1 MPIGQ
6 TGVSLLSGWEQNRA
20 THEADHAIQ
29 ELYDEAS
36 GGFESL
42 RVDAM
47 RLFDEGKAEE
57 VGYLTAMRLFRW
69 NGERPTGAG
78 WPSAVCLPVV
88 AFTAST
94 EPDQSEGLIDS
105 LTAVVTMEV
114 TKDAMLSRAAFT
126 TKPVSQPD
134 ANVTARIASDHAKR
148 VDRRWFMPCSF
159 AADGYRM
166 VCGHG

>member
-1 MPIGQ
+1 MTENKQ
-6 TGVSLLSGWEQNRA
+6 T
-20 THEADHAIQ
+20 ADV
-29 ELYDEAS
+29 
-36 GGFESL
+36 G
-42 RVDAM
+42 
-47 RLFDEGKAEE
+47 AEYTPAQ
-57 VGYLTAMRLFRW
+57 VGPACVL
-69 NGERPTGAG
+69 AG
-78 WPSAVCLPVV
+78 C
-88 AFTAST
+88 AFAAST

-105 LTAVVTMEV
+105 LTAVVTMDV

-166 VCGHG
+166 ACGHG

>member
-1 MPIGQ
+1 MN
-6 TGVSLLSGWEQNRA
+6 EA
-20 THEADHAIQ
+20 TEANQ
-29 ELYDEAS
+29 EPYDELPAVRA
-36 GGFESL
+36 L
-42 RVDAM
+42 RVDAVQ
-47 RLFDEGKAEE
+47 LDDEGKAEE
-57 VGYLTAMRLFRW
+57 VGHLTAMRRFK
-69 NGERPTGAG
+69 GERRMTHRRRLAQLGVLAG
-78 WPSAVCLPVV
+78 HAIAGRPK
-88 AFTAST
+88 
-94 EPDQSEGLIDS
+94 PDQSEGLIDS